1 MQQQRFKFS
10 LLIIISLSFN
20 TIFAQKSDVLRE
32 ERNEMK
38 AAIEQTN
45 SAIKTTEKKRK
56 TVYQQYLD
64 LKKNAGS
71 KQEMVKTME
80 GDIENINIR
89 VVRQEEVV
97 TALAA
102 DLSLMKERYAALLQK
117 IYRQNHKQQQVIF
130 LLSAIHFNDLLVRW
144 RFLKQYHLYK
154 RRQVQLIKNTQVNF
168 EIQNSLLA
176 ELQTEK
182 ELIIDTIRQEAERL
196 GIALKEKKSMITKLS
211 EAEKSL
217 KIKLQKQQKSR
228 ERLNDDIQGA
238 ITAENR
244 AARKRARKKGTLTNN
259 ESLNLSKKEQEI
271 SKNFRKNKGKLSMP
285 AKGKIVGKFGIRVH
299 REINNVKTESPG
311 IEIQTAANANVNV
324 IFEGIVVKSFF
335 RPGLQ
340 RIVMVKHGDYYTVYS
355 NLKSTVV
362 KKGDKVKTGQII
374 GKVGTKNN
382 KTELLFQI
390 WNQGNKEDPEKWIL
404 D

>member
-324 IFEGIVVKSFF
+324 IFDVIVVKSFF